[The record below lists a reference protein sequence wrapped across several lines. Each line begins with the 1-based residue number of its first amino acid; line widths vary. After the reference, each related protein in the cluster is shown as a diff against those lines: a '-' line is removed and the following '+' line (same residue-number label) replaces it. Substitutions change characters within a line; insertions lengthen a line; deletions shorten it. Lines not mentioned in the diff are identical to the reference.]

1 MLSKKD
7 LSFLNMAMYFAEKSA
22 ERRKH
27 GAVVVKGGRVVGT
40 GFNKFKNHPT
50 IIQTELIKS
59 HCSRHAEQVAI
70 HQAGRNAKG
79 AIIYV
84 ARVSKKGEDRN
95 SRPCNLCYSLIK
107 KVGIKQVIYTME
119 A

>member
-1 MLSKKD
+1 MLSNKE
-7 LSFLNMAMYFAEKSA
+7 LNFLNIARLLASHSEEKM
-22 ERRKH
+22 KH
-27 GAVVVKGGRVVGT
+27 GAVVVKSGRVVGT